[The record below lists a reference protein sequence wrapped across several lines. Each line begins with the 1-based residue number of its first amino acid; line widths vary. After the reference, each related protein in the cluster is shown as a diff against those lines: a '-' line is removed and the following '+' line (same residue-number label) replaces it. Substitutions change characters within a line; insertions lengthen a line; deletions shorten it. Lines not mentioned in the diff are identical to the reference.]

1 MKLLRTDQVEA
12 MNVDEAGTMRVRWML
27 AKNVDA
33 PNFYM
38 RMIEVQPDSATEY
51 HTHPWEHEV
60 YMVAG
65 KCEVQDAD
73 GNRTELTP
81 GMFAYVAPNEKHQ
94 LINIGDSLMQFI
106 CVIPKPE

>member
-1 MKLLRTDQVEA
+1 

-94 LINIGDSLMQFI
+94 FINIGDSLMQFI